1 MAITFHCSHCDKKI
15 EASDSAGGKWG
26 KCPKCH
32 NKVYVPDLNI
42 TEEDDELKLAPVDE
56 NEALRKKRLLQ
67 ETFQISQDILSQK
80 VIPPEESSA
89 SSETSDSDDIYL
101 PKTDVN
107 DLRTNIIACL
117 RQMADGDLD
126 GAEATLQLILPFGD
140 KAIAIIDKIALSE
153 IPEAKLADI
162 PPQVLSGMIR
172 NLRSQIS

>member
-1 MAITFHCSHCDKKI
+1 MAIVFHCNHCDKKI

-32 NKVYVPDLNI
+32 NKVYVPDLNPADQD
-42 TEEDDELKLAPVDE
+42 EELKLAPIDE
-56 NEALRKKRLLQ
+56 NEALRKKQLLK

-80 VIPPEESSA
+80 IVPPEESSS
-89 SSETSDSDDIYL
+89 SSEASESDDIYL

-117 RQMADGDLD
+117 RQMADGDLE
-126 GAEATLQLILPFGD
+126 GAEVTLQLILPFGD
-140 KAIAIIDKIALSE
+140 KAIAIIDEIALSE
-153 IPEAKLADI
+153 MPESKLAHS